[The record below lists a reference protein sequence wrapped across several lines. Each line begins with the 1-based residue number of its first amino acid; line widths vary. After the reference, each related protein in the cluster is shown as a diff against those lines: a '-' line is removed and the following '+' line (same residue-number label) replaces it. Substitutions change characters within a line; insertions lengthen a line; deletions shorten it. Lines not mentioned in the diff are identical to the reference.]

1 MGRGTPTGQGSVFQQ
16 DSGYGSQQPMASNM
30 RYTGPQ
36 QGNPNALT
44 FARGPIPLDQQ
55 GPAVGGSIGAL
66 AGGLGQIPLQQQ
78 QMGQVG
84 QNLFNMLR
92 GQPATQQPAL
102 TPAVMPQQPASPQ
115 LQAAFQAAS
124 NQMAG
129 RPDNYVPQGTP
140 APANRPDADFNI
152 NTAMNTFNQ
161 RLGDYVKSGR
171 MSVADA
177 QRAQAEMRA
186 LQLNPTTATRQQATE
201 IAQRNLQVGP
211 FSPANVAAR
220 QTAEPRVG
228 ISAPPP
234 PDRSVPTPPAPTPA
248 ATPTPPPSLPRLP
261 TSVAPPPPPLPAG
274 TVPRTPAPTS
284 TPTPAVTSPPTPT
297 PTLPLVART
306 PAPTPGMPEG
316 WNASSAYRDFGGKL
330 AQMIKSGQLTP
341 QQANAIKDPAF
352 QATKLGNTPEA
363 FAAMQK
369 ALAGLAGYAA
379 GGYATQVAPE
389 DPRMQAMRYLQRLGR

>member
-55 GPAVGGSIGAL
+55 GPPVGGSIGAL

-102 TPAVMPQQPASPQ
+102 TPAVMPQQPMVSRMPPPVDP
-115 LQAAFQAAS
+115 
-124 NQMAG
+124 NVPYRPT
-129 RPDNYVPQGTP
+129 RPDVFNPDGTP
-140 APANRPDADFNI
+140 ATRPRDPDFNI
-152 NTAMNTFNQ
+152 NTATNTFFKS
-161 RLGDYVKSGR
+161 LGDRVKSGQ

-186 LQLNPTTATRQQATE
+186 LQLNPAAATREAATE
-201 IAQRNLQVGP
+201 IFQRNLQVGKFHP
-211 FSPANVAAR
+211 ENVAAEQR
-220 QTAEPRVG
+220 ARERAAQQPTFLTTPPPPSEPRVG

-234 PDRSVPTPPAPTPA
+234 PA
-248 ATPTPPPSLPRLP
+248 A
-261 TSVAPPPPPLPAG
+261 
-274 TVPRTPAPTS
+274 
-284 TPTPAVTSPPTPT
+284 
-297 PTLPLVART
+297 
-306 PAPTPGMPEG
+306 TPGMPQG

-389 DPRMQAMRYLQRLGR
+389 DPRMQAMRYLQRLGK

>member
-1 MGRGTPTGQGSVFQQ
+1 MGRGTPLAQ
-16 DSGYGSQQPMASNM
+16 YGSAGGMIQPIRGNTPQQPMISDMAY
-30 RYTGPQ
+30 RGPQ

-55 GPAVGGSIGAL
+55 GPPVGGSIGAL

-78 QMGQVG
+78 QMGQTG
-84 QNLFNMLR
+84 QNLFNVLR
-92 GQPATQQPAL
+92 GQPATQQP
-102 TPAVMPQQPASPQ
+102 
-115 LQAAFQAAS
+115 
-124 NQMAG
+124 MA
-129 RPDNYVPQGTP
+129 RPDP
-140 APANRPDADFNI
+140 DFNI

-186 LQLNPTTATRQQATE
+186 LQLNPAGATRQQATE
-201 IAQRNLQVGP
+201 IAQRNLQVGQY
-211 FSPANVAAR
+211 SPANVAAQQAAQQRAMQQPMLSNLADRFRNAEGVVGPYTSAPR
-220 QTAEPRVG
+220 QLTQEEAAG
-228 ISAPPP
+228 ITSMRPAPPP
-234 PDRSVPTPPAPTPA
+234 PDRQVIGFMTPPPGVRSGDTRVFADQPVTPPPTPTPTLPPVARTPAPTPA
-248 ATPTPPPSLPRLP
+248 ATPTP
-261 TSVAPPPPPLPAG
+261 
-274 TVPRTPAPTS
+274 TP
-284 TPTPAVTSPPTPT
+284 TPTPA
-297 PTLPLVART
+297 A
-306 PAPTPGMPEG
+306 TPGMPQG
-316 WNASSAYRDFGGKL
+316 WNVSSAYRDFGGKL

-369 ALAGLAGYAA
+369 ALAGLTGYAA

-389 DPRMQAMRYLQRLGR
+389 DPRMQAMRYLQRLGK

>member
-16 DSGYGSQQPMASNM
+16 DSGYGSQQPMALNM

-36 QGNPNALT
+36 QQPRMPSPNDLT
-44 FARGPIPLDQQ
+44 FARGPIPQNQQ

-140 APANRPDADFNI
+140 APMPQQPMVNRPPVDPNVPYRPTRPDVFNPDGTPGTKLRDPDFNI
-152 NTAMNTFNQ
+152 NTATNTFFKS
-161 RLGDYVKSGR
+161 LGDRVKSGQ

-186 LQLNPTTATRQQATE
+186 LQLNPAAATREAATE
-201 IAQRNLQVGP
+201 IFQRNLQVGKFHP
-211 FSPANVAAR
+211 ENVAAEQR
-220 QTAEPRVG
+220 ARERAAQQPTFLTTPPPPSEPRVG

-234 PDRSVPTPPAPTPA
+234 PA
-248 ATPTPPPSLPRLP
+248 A
-261 TSVAPPPPPLPAG
+261 
-274 TVPRTPAPTS
+274 
-284 TPTPAVTSPPTPT
+284 
-297 PTLPLVART
+297 
-306 PAPTPGMPEG
+306 TPGMPQG

-389 DPRMQAMRYLQRLGR
+389 DPRMQAMRYLQRLGK

>member
-1 MGRGTPTGQGSVFQQ
+1 MGRGTPLAQ
-16 DSGYGSQQPMASNM
+16 YGSAGGMIQPIRGNTPQQPMISDMAY
-30 RYTGPQ
+30 RGPQ
-36 QGNPNALT
+36 QGSPNDLT

-55 GPAVGGSIGAL
+55 GPAVGGSL
-66 AGGLGQIPLQQQ
+66 ARGLGQIPLQQQ
-78 QMGQVG
+78 QMGQTG
-84 QNLFNMLR
+84 QNLFNLLR
-92 GQPATQQPAL
+92 GQPVTQQPMVSQ
-102 TPAVMPQQPASPQ
+102 PVMPQQP
-115 LQAAFQAAS
+115 
-124 NQMAG
+124 MA
-129 RPDNYVPQGTP
+129 RPDP
-140 APANRPDADFNI
+140 DFNI

-186 LQLNPTTATRQQATE
+186 LQLNPAGATRQQATE
-201 IAQRNLQVGP
+201 IAQRNLQVGQY
-211 FSPANVAAR
+211 SPANVAAQQAAQQR
-220 QTAEPRVG
+220 AMQQPMLQSPLMGNSPPV
-228 ISAPPP
+228 APVA
-234 PDRSVPTPPAPTPA
+234 SG
-248 ATPTPPPSLPRLP
+248 TPTPPPSLPRLP

-284 TPTPAVTSPPTPT
+284 TLTPAVTPPPTPT
-297 PTLPLVART
+297 PTLPPVART

-316 WNASSAYRDFGGKL
+316 WNVSSAYRDFGGKL
-330 AQMIKSGQLTP
+330 AQMIKSGQLTV

-369 ALAGLAGYAA
+369 ALAGLTGYAA
-379 GGYATQVAPE
+379 GGYATPVAPE

>member
-1 MGRGTPTGQGSVFQQ
+1 MGRGTPLAQ
-16 DSGYGSQQPMASNM
+16 YGSAGGMIQPIRGNTPQQPMISDMAY
-30 RYTGPQ
+30 RGPQ
-36 QGNPNALT
+36 QGSPNALT

-78 QMGQVG
+78 MGQTG
-84 QNLFNMLR
+84 QNLFNVLR
-92 GQPATQQPAL
+92 GQPVTQQP
-102 TPAVMPQQPASPQ
+102 
-115 LQAAFQAAS
+115 
-124 NQMAG
+124 MA
-129 RPDNYVPQGTP
+129 RPDP
-140 APANRPDADFNI
+140 DFNI

-186 LQLNPTTATRQQATE
+186 LQLNPAGATRQQATE
-201 IAQRNLQVGP
+201 IAQRNLQVGQY
-211 FSPANVAAR
+211 SPANVAAQQAAQQR
-220 QTAEPRVG
+220 AMQQPMLQ
-228 ISAPPP
+228 SALMGNPP
-234 PDRSVPTPPAPTPA
+234 SAAPVAPG
-248 ATPTPPPSLPRLP
+248 TPTPPPSLPRLP

-284 TPTPAVTSPPTPT
+284 TLTPAVTPPPTPT
-297 PTLPLVART
+297 PTLPPVART
-306 PAPTPGMPEG
+306 PAPTPAATPTPTPAATPGMPQG
-316 WNASSAYRDFGGKL
+316 WNVSSAYRDFGGKL

-369 ALAGLAGYAA
+369 ALAGLTGYAA

-389 DPRMQAMRYLQRLGR
+389 DPRMQAMRYLQRLGK

>member
-1 MGRGTPTGQGSVFQQ
+1 MGRGTPTAQGSVFQPN
-16 DSGYGSQQPMASNM
+16 SGYGSQQPMASNT

-36 QGNPNALT
+36 RQFRTPSPNDLT
-44 FARGPIPLDQQ
+44 FARGPIPLNQQ
-55 GPAVGGSIGAL
+55 GPAVGGSL
-66 AGGLGQIPLQQQ
+66 ARGLGQIPLPQ
-78 QMGQVG
+78 QMGQTG
-84 QNLFNMLR
+84 QSLFNLLR
-92 GQPATQQPAL
+92 GQPVTQQPAL

-140 APANRPDADFNI
+140 APMPQQPMVNRMPPPVDPNVPYRPTRPDVFNPDGTPATRPRDPDFNI
-152 NTAMNTFNQ
+152 NTATNTFF
-161 RLGDYVKSGR
+161 KSLADRVQSGQ

-186 LQLNPTTATRQQATE
+186 LQLNPAAATREAATE
-201 IAQRNLQVGP
+201 IFQRNLQVGRFHP
-211 FSPANVAAR
+211 ENIAAEQR
-220 QTAEPRVG
+220 ARERAAQQPTFLTTPPPPSEPRVG

-234 PDRSVPTPPAPTPA
+234 PI
-248 ATPTPPPSLPRLP
+248 PTPPP
-261 TSVAPPPPPLPAG
+261 
-274 TVPRTPAPTS
+274 TP
-284 TPTPAVTSPPTPT
+284 
-297 PTLPLVART
+297 T
-306 PAPTPGMPEG
+306 PAPTPGMPQG
-316 WNASSAYRDFGGKL
+316 WNVSSAYRDFGSKL
-330 AQMIKSGQLTP
+330 GQMVKSGQLTP

-389 DPRMQAMRYLQRLGR
+389 DPRMQAMRYLQRLGK